1 MKAAAVSLLTA
12 LAFVLVPN
20 ALAAGDPEVA
30 ALQVGL
36 RNHGLYKGAVDGV
49 LGSGTASA
57 VKRLQK
63 RAGLAAD
70 GVAGRQ
76 TRVALGGYGRRA
88 PLGRRVLLGGMR
100 GWDVAALQFALA
112 WHGFPSGNFD
122 GVFGNSTDAAL
133 RKFQG
138 WAGLRPDGRAGAS
151 TVAALKKPLP
161 VCPIG
166 LAAPAAGRH
175 TDGFGPRGHRFH
187 TGIDYPGATGTPV
200 VAAAPGR
207 VSFAGWSL
215 GGWGYLV
222 TIAHSHGAT
231 TMCTHLSR
239 IGVRAG
245 QRVHAGERIG
255 GIGATGHATG
265 PHLHFEVRLRGAAVD
280 PLTGLAQAGGGG
292 LSST

>member
-1 MKAAAVSLLTA
+1 MKTAAVTLLTVVAFA
-12 LAFVLVPN
+12 LAPN
-20 ALAAGDPEVA
+20 ALAVGDPEIA

-36 RNHGLYKGAVDGV
+36 RNQGYYKGAVDGV
-49 LGSGTASA
+49 YGNGTASA

-63 RAGLAAD
+63 RAGLASD
-70 GVAGRQ
+70 GVPGRQ
-76 TRVALGGYGRRA
+76 TRAALGRYGRRA

-100 GWDVAALQFALA
+100 GWDVAALQFSLA

-122 GVFGNSTDAAL
+122 GVFGNSTDSAL
-133 RKFQG
+133 RKFQR
-138 WAGLRPDGRAGAS
+138 WAGLDPDGRAGGS
-151 TVAALKKPLP
+151 TVAALKRPLP

-166 LAAPAAGRH
+166 LAAPVVGRH

-187 TGIDYPGATGTPV
+187 TGLDYPGTTRTA
-200 VAAAPGR
+200 VAAAATGR

-222 TIAHSHGAT
+222 TIAHSSGVT
-231 TMCTHLSR
+231 TMYAHLSR

-255 GIGATGHATG
+255 RIGASGRATG

-280 PLTGLAQAGGGG
+280 PLPGLAQAGGG